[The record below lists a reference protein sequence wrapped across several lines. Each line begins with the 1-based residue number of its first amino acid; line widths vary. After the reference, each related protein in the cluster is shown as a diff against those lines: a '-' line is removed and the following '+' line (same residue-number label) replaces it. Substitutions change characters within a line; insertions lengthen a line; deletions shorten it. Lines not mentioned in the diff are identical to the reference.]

1 MQENVTSSGSFD
13 IEIEGG
19 FISPLFAT
27 ETTAV
32 GDRIAVLREPLIV
45 IHDEVLSNRW
55 IIQSLAEHALNSGK
69 ALLFIGSGVKGDA
82 LQSLVSNVN
91 QGGHSFAAVKVSAC
105 GAARQLVLEDIAT
118 VTGGIVLN
126 ENLGF
131 QLEHLTTPWRRDLVI
146 GGAKMVRI
154 EKTKTNIFGGGGRP
168 LRAKNATQVGVG
180 GASSDPVIVPDDES
194 TRMGTEK
201 PCERAPHVFRRA
213 STELVRKTI
222 RAVYIHAQKRR
233 MKPPNL
239 KEIANPVQQIL
250 QPDRYHAAAK
260 RIQEIASE
268 KPLAK
273 FRGKTGQR
281 VNGSFL
287 PFSLE
292 GYEKSGLES

>member
-1 MQENVTSSGSFD
+1 MQENGTSSGSLD
-13 IEIEGG
+13 MEIEGG

-45 IHDEVLSNRW
+45 IHDEVLSNTG
-55 IIQSLAEHALNSGK
+55 IVQSLAQHALESGK
-69 ALLFIGSGVKGDA
+69 ALLFIGAGVTGDA
-82 LQSLVSNVN
+82 LQCLVLNVN
-91 QGGHSFAAVKVSAC
+91 RGGYPFAAVKVSAC
-105 GAARQLVLEDIAT
+105 GAARQLILEDIAT
-118 VTGGIVLN
+118 VTGGMVLN

-131 QLEHLTTPWRRDLVI
+131 QLEHLTTRWRRDLVL

-168 LRAKNATQVGVG
+168 LMAKNATQVGIG
-180 GASSDPVIVPDDES
+180 GASRDPAIVPDDES
-194 TRMGTEK
+194 ARMAPEK
-201 PCERAPHVFRRA
+201 PCERAPHIFHRA
-213 STELVRKTI
+213 STELVHDTI
-222 RAVYIHAQKRR
+222 RAVYIHARNR
-233 MKPPNL
+233 GMKPPNL

-250 QPDRYHAAAK
+250 HRDRYDATAT

-268 KPLAK
+268 KPLAE

-281 VNGSFL
+281 VNRSFL